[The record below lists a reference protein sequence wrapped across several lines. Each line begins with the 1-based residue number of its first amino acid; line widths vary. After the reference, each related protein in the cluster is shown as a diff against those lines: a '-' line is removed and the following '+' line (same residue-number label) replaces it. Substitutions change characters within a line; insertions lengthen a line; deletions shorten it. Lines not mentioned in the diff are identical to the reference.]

1 MFSIK
6 FQMQVIPLS
15 WNLRDKNRGKICA
28 QWFFSV
34 FFMSF
39 HMCVHCFHVFH
50 LFSFLFIF
58 SPCLFIFSF
67 LFISSHFF
75 HLFSCCSLF
84 SRLFISFHF
93 FTFSFFKN
101 TITNPDHLH
110 VDPTLL
116 LSFAEKHVKK
126 RIKLFNNINHQF
138 QSDPN
143 KGQLNP
149 IFVATTFFVAVCPF
163 LTVSHRFSPFLTVSH
178 RFSPFLT
185 VSHRF
190 SPFLTQ
196 GHTAHHLWLS
206 TKPCCTASK
215 LALRPLGWWTFGP
228 RLVFHKPGST
238 INGYPLVNVYIAME
252 NHHV

>member
-1 MFSIK
+1 
-6 FQMQVIPLS
+6 
-15 WNLRDKNRGKICA
+15 
-28 QWFFSV
+28 
-34 FFMSF
+34 
-39 HMCVHCFHVFH
+39 
-50 LFSFLFIF
+50 
-58 SPCLFIFSF
+58 
-67 LFISSHFF
+67 
-75 HLFSCCSLF
+75 LF

-110 VDPTLL
+110 VDPI

-149 IFVATTFFVAVCPF
+149 IFVATTFLLLFA
-163 LTVSHRFSPFLTVSH
+163 VSH

-196 GHTAHHLWLS
+196 GHTAHHL
-206 TKPCCTASK
+206 
-215 LALRPLGWWTFGP
+215 
-228 RLVFHKPGST
+228 
-238 INGYPLVNVYIAME
+238 
-252 NHHV
+252 

>member
-1 MFSIK
+1 MCAMV
-6 FQMQVIPLS
+6 FQ
-15 WNLRDKNRGKICA
+15 C
-28 QWFFSV
+28 

-58 SPCLFIFSF
+58 SCLFIFSF

-110 VDPTLL
+110 VDPI

-149 IFVATTFFVAVCPF
+149 IFVATTFLLLFA
-163 LTVSHRFSPFLTVSH
+163 
-178 RFSPFLT
+178 

-196 GHTAHHLWLS
+196 GHTAHHL
-206 TKPCCTASK
+206 
-215 LALRPLGWWTFGP
+215 
-228 RLVFHKPGST
+228 
-238 INGYPLVNVYIAME
+238 
-252 NHHV
+252 